1 MANIKQVIAA
11 ANNNLGKEVF
21 EQKTENHYLNSINR
35 YEGNDIDVIAEG
47 ENITITMTGSNLTTT
62 DNEEALGVLLDW
74 FEKE

>member
-21 EQKTENHYLNSINR
+21 EKKSENHYFNTTNR

-47 ENITITMTGSNLTTT
+47 ENITITMTGSNFTTT